1 VLEGDGFLDREDAMD
16 ERGNGMVPGAP
27 AARDG
32 EAVEEGLAGG
42 LDGGE
47 EYGGP
52 FSEAGRGGVSNSF
65 FGMSG
70 FKS

>member
-1 VLEGDGFLDREDAMD
+1 MEGDGFLDREDAMD

-32 EAVEEGLAGG
+32 EAVEEGFAGG

-52 FSEAGRGGVSNSF
+52 FS
-65 FGMSG
+65 
-70 FKS
+70 